1 MLSRSEEL
9 FMSPSVQRLEETG
22 SALRAALATQDWA
35 AIGELDLQC
44 RQAVDEAMV
53 ESASD
58 EDTLRAHMQEL
69 LDLYRELVNVCQA
82 EQRRLAQE
90 LVQLNQSQQGAKVYQ
105 LFG

>member
-1 MLSRSEEL
+1 MTSTVL
-9 FMSPSVQRLEETG
+9 RLEKTG
-22 SALRAALATQDWA
+22 SALRSALANQDWA

-58 EDTLRAHMQEL
+58 EDTLRARMQEL
-69 LDLYRELVNVCQA
+69 LELYRELVSVCQA
-82 EQRRLAQE
+82 EQQRLAHE

>member
-1 MLSRSEEL
+1 
-9 FMSPSVQRLEETG
+9 MSSSVQRLEETG
-22 SALRAALATQDWA
+22 SALRTALAIQDWA

-53 ESASD
+53 ESVSD
-58 EDTLRAHMQEL
+58 EDTLRARMQEL

-82 EQRRLAQE
+82 EQQRLANE
-90 LVQLNQSQQGAKVYQ
+90 LVKLNQSQQGAKVYQ